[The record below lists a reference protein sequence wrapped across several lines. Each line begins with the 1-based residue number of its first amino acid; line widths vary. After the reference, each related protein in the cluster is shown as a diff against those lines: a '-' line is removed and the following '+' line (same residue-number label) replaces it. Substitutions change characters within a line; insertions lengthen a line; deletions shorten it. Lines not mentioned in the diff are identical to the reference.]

1 MTTPKPT
8 PQVLYHNLAQTLRG
22 LEEDLRWGL
31 EGSPRIPDAWRQIAL
46 EPAVAFKTPVTI
58 RVDADVAK
66 FFKAMGR
73 GYLTQMNRVLRAFME
88 ARLAG
93 VVKGAEAA
101 LYEPMLSERY
111 IALGAQVVEF
121 GIRRNA
127 RARLGKD
134 TEEMDVQM
142 DRMILD
148 LKLMERELGVPEA
161 ERIVR

>member
-1 MTTPKPT
+1 MAKTPTAKA
-8 PQVLYHNLAQTLRG
+8 QYHNLAATLRD
-22 LEEDLRWGL
+22 LETDLRWGL
-31 EGSPRIPDAWRQIAL
+31 DGSPRIPKAWVEIAL
-46 EPAVAFKTPVTI
+46 TPAVPFKQRMTL
-58 RVDADVAK
+58 RVDEDVAK

-101 LYEPMLSERY
+101 VYEPTLMEQY
-111 IALGAQVVEF
+111 VALGQQVVEV
-121 GIRRNA
+121 GVRRNA

-134 TEEMDVQM
+134 TEEMDVEM
-142 DRMILD
+142 DRMILA

-161 ERIVR
+161 ERITG